1 MNTQGI
7 GRRLSIPPQWFAVV
21 AVAAACCVA
30 AAQQQGAPATAPITA
45 AAVSTASAGDA
56 SLAAQSQIQ
65 ERTLFELFR
74 AGGSFMYALLACS
87 VLSVA
92 IIIERFISLRRSAV
106 VPTGFMAGLRGVFRD
121 PREDRQAALEYCQAN
136 DSAMARVVAAGVKR
150 LPHGPA
156 ATEKAAED
164 AGANEALKLRRN
176 IRMLYALGS
185 IATLLGLIGTISGMI
200 KAFQVAAGGGLGKAE
215 LLAKGIYEAMVNTFG
230 GLAVAIVCTA
240 FYYYFLGRIERLVGE
255 MNEAFA
261 EFGERYVTPPPT
273 TSGSRSRPVPD
284 EEMEPVGAG
293 K

>member
-1 MNTQGI
+1 MLLTWM
-7 GRRLSIPPQWFAVV
+7 RRAFQVPPALFAALAHAVV
-21 AVAAACCVA
+21 CCDA
-30 AAQQQGAPATAPITA
+30 AAQQGGPASAPTTA
-45 AAVSTASAGDA
+45 ATGLDPT
-56 SLAAQSQIQ
+56 LQAQTQIQ

-74 AGGSFMYALLACS
+74 AGGPFMYALLACS

-92 IIIERFISLRRSAV
+92 IIIERFISLRRAYVIPS
-106 VPTGFMAGLRGVFRD
+106 GFMAGLRGVFRD
-121 PREDRQAALEYCQAN
+121 AREDRVAALEYCRSN
-136 DSAMARVVAAGVKR
+136 DSAIARVVASGIKR

-200 KAFQVAAGGGLGKAE
+200 KAFQVAAGGGMGKAE

-240 FYYYFLGRIERLVGE
+240 FYYFFLGRIERLVVDL
-255 MNEAFA
+255 NEAFG
-261 EFGERYVTPPPT
+261 EFGERYVTPPAA
-273 TSGSRSRPVPD
+273 SRSRSVPD
-284 EEMEPVGAG
+284 EEMEPVGVG

>member
-1 MNTQGI
+1 MNSSRP
-7 GRRLSIPPQWFAVV
+7 GRRFTLPPAL
-21 AVAAACCVA
+21 VAALPVVLICCVA
-30 AAQQQGAPATAPITA
+30 LAQQAGAPAGSPSVAP
-45 AAVSTASAGDA
+45 STPEA
-56 SLAAQSQIQ
+56 LAAQTQIQ

-87 VLSVA
+87 ILAVA
-92 IIIERFISLRRSAV
+92 IIIERFISLRRAYV
-106 VPTGFMAGLRGVFRD
+106 IPNGFMAGLKGVFRGPQD
-121 PREDRQAALEYCQAN
+121 DRQAALEYCRTS
-136 DSAMARVVAAGVKR
+136 DSAIARVIAAGIKR

-164 AGANEALKLRRN
+164 AGANEAMKLRRN

-240 FYYYFLGRIERLVGE
+240 FYYYFVGRIERLIGD
-255 MNEAFA
+255 MNEAVS
-261 EFGERYVTPPPT
+261 EFGERYVTPVAPPA
-273 TSGSRSRPVPD
+273 SPRSRSVPD
-284 EEMEPVGAG
+284 EEMEPVGAE

>member
-1 MNTQGI
+1 ML
-7 GRRLSIPPQWFAVV
+7 RFLRVPPALVG
-21 AVAAACCVA
+21 AVALGIVCCVA
-30 AAQQQGAPATAPITA
+30 IAQQPGAPATGPTTA
-45 AAVSTASAGDA
+45 E

-65 ERTLFELFR
+65 ERTLFELFK

-92 IIIERFISLRRSAV
+92 IIIERFISLRRGQVIPA
-106 VPTGFMAGLRGVFRD
+106 GFMAGLRGVLRD
-121 PREDRQAALEYCQAN
+121 PRDDRQAALEYCRAH
-136 DSAMARVVAAGVKR
+136 DSAMARIVAAGVKR

-240 FYYYFLGRIERLVGE
+240 FYYYFLGRIERLVSD
-255 MNEAFA
+255 MNDAFA
-261 EFGERYVTPPPT
+261 EFGERYVAASSVPAR
-273 TSGSRSRPVPD
+273 SRSVTD
-284 EEMEPVGAG
+284 DEMEPVSVG
-293 K
+293 KD

>member
-1 MNTQGI
+1 MFRTPI
-7 GRRLSIPPQWFAVV
+7 KRRFHVPPALFAAVALAVV
-21 AVAAACCVA
+21 CCAA
-30 AAQQQGAPATAPITA
+30 AAQQGGPATAPATA
-45 AAVSTASAGDA
+45 AAVEASA
-56 SLAAQSQIQ
+56 QTQIQ

-74 AGGSFMYALLACS
+74 AGGPFMYALLACS
-87 VLSVA
+87 VLAVA
-92 IIIERFISLRRSAV
+92 IIIERFISLRRAYV
-106 VPTGFMAGLRGVFRD
+106 IPNGFMAGLKGVFRGPQD
-121 PREDRQAALEYCQAN
+121 DRQAALEYCRAH
-136 DSAMARVVAAGVKR
+136 DSAIARVAAAGIRR
-150 LPHGPA
+150 LPVGPA
-156 ATEKAAED
+156 AAEKAAED
-164 AGANEALKLRRN
+164 VGANEALKLRRN

-240 FYYYFLGRIERLVGE
+240 FYYFFLGRIERLIGD

-261 EFGERYVTPPPT
+261 EFGERYVTPAPT
-273 TSGSRSRPVPD
+273 ASSPRSRAVPD